1 MGLLDWLRRD
11 GDTSIRFREREE
23 IPVPGS
29 FSGIDM
35 EELYCRHYSGFFA
48 RIADGV
54 VVDMWNRDLGGSYVT
69 LVLDRYLDKIGATGG
84 ILYITAWEECNTG
97 SYITLRNIEM
107 LGSGVRYTGSFRHQE
122 KDVAML
128 TVDRNI
134 SKKNISIPVDA
145 MVGFDWGANG
155 YDDKICRWENY
166 PVSRFGG
173 DMVLNFAASGEFNLS
188 IFFERERNNSSESPD
203 TDKLNS
209 DKLDCLF
216 SKNFC
221 CK

>member
-11 GDTSIRFREREE
+11 GGTSIRFRERMDM
-23 IPVPGS
+23 PVPDL
-29 FSGIDM
+29 FSEIDM

-48 RIADGV
+48 RIVDGV
-54 VVDMWNRDLGGSYVT
+54 VADMWNRELGGEYVT

-84 ILYITAWEECNTG
+84 ILYITAWEKCNTG
-97 SYITLRNIEM
+97 SYITLRNIDM
-107 LGSGVRYTGSFRHQE
+107 LGSGVRYAGSFRHQE

-128 TVDRNI
+128 AVDRNI
-134 SKKNISIPVDA
+134 SKKNILIPDDA

-155 YDDKICRWENY
+155 HDDKICRWKNY

-173 DMVLNFAASGEFNLS
+173 DIVLNFAASGEFNLS

>member
-11 GDTSIRFREREE
+11 GGTSIRFREREE

-155 YDDKICRWENY
+155 YDDKICSWEINRGFY
-166 PVSRFGG
+166 
-173 DMVLNFAASGEFNLS
+173 LS
-188 IFFERERNNSSESPD
+188 IFFERERNNSSESTDPD
-203 TDKLNS
+203 ELNS
-209 DKLDCLF
+209 YSLDCLF